1 MRAWVAAAVLMLA
14 GATTHGADAAELKAL
29 ISTALKTSMADLGPQ
44 FERASGHKLMA
55 SFGSSASLRQRID
68 GNETFDVAILT
79 PDLIDDLIKAGKIVP
94 GSRADIARTG
104 IGVAI
109 RAGARKPDI
118 STVAAFKRA
127 LLDAKSITYGDPVHG
142 GLSSVYFAGLLERL
156 GIAEAMKPKTRLGS
170 PGEGVR
176 PVAAGEA
183 ELGIGQASE
192 IGLTPGAELLGP
204 LPAEIQSYTN
214 LTGGIAVGA
223 EDPQGAK
230 VLIDFLTAPAAL
242 PLLRAKAM
250 ERF

>member
-1 MRAWVAAAVLMLA
+1 MARLAAAVLALA
-14 GATTHGADAAELKAL
+14 GATTGAGAAELKAL
-29 ISTALKTSMADLGPQ
+29 ISTALKTSMADFAPQ
-44 FERASGHKLMA
+44 FEQASEHKLVA
-55 SFGSSASLRQRID
+55 SFGSSASLKQRID
-68 GNETFDVAILT
+68 GGEPFDVAILT
-79 PDLIDDLIKAGKIVP
+79 PDLIDDLVKTGKTVP
-94 GSRADIARTG
+94 GSRANIARTG

-109 RAGARKPDI
+109 RAGAPKPDI
-118 STVAAFKRA
+118 STVAAFKRT
-127 LLDAKSITYGDPVHG
+127 LLDAKSITYGDPAHG
-142 GLSSVYFAGLLERL
+142 GLSSVYFAGLLDRL

-170 PGEGVR
+170 PSEGVR

-214 LTGGIAVGA
+214 LTGAIAVGA

-230 VLIDFLTAPAAL
+230 ALIEFLTAPAAL